1 MKTKLFS
8 YSQLDTFIHRLSG
21 LTKLICFLFLTTS
34 VMLTFD
40 IRIIL
45 GIMVL
50 SLILFKVAKIE
61 FKKVRLMFIYVFIF
75 LVTNFFLTYLF
86 SPMYGV
92 EIYGT
97 CHEVFRFNSHYIVR
111 TAVLSDNQVF
121 KVSLSDTAGTNIL
134 FYNQSKRVC
143 QQFKQCWD

>member
-92 EIYGT
+92 EIY
-97 CHEVFRFNSHYIVR
+97 
-111 TAVLSDNQVF
+111 LS
-121 KVSLSDTAGTNIL
+121 LIHI
-134 FYNQSKRVC
+134 
-143 QQFKQCWD
+143 

>member
-61 FKKVRLMFIYVFIF
+61 FKKVRLMFIQMYNLMLNLNLCLYLSCDQF
-75 LVTNFFLTYLF
+75 LFDLSFLTN
-86 SPMYGV
+86 V
-92 EIYGT
+92 W
-97 CHEVFRFNSHYIVR
+97 R
-111 TAVLSDNQVF
+111 
-121 KVSLSDTAGTNIL
+121 
-134 FYNQSKRVC
+134 
-143 QQFKQCWD
+143 